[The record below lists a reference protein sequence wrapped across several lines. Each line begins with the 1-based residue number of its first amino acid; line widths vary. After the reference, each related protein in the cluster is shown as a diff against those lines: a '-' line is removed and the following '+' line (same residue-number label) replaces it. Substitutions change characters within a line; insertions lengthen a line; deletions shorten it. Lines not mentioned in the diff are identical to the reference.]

1 MQKRIRIL
9 KGTYAKIR
17 ISDATFPLLKP
28 VETAYG
34 KTKATI
40 DASSLL
46 GDEYKNLQVEVE
58 DYRLLD

>member
-1 MQKRIRIL
+1 MPQRIRIL
-9 KGTYAKIR
+9 KGMYNKIR
-17 ISDATFPLLKP
+17 ISDSTFQLLKP
-28 VETAYG
+28 IETING

-58 DYRLLD
+58 SYKLLD

>member
-1 MQKRIRIL
+1 MPQRIRIL
-9 KGTYAKIR
+9 KGVHDKIR
-17 ISDATFPLLKP
+17 ISDSTFQLIKP
-28 VETAYG
+28 IETVHG

-46 GDEYKNLQVEVE
+46 GDKYKILQVEVE

>member
-1 MQKRIRIL
+1 MHQRIRIL
-9 KGTYAKIR
+9 KGIYNKIR
-17 ISDATFPLLKP
+17 ISDSTFPLIKP
-28 VETAYG
+28 IETIHG

-46 GDEYKNLQVEVE
+46 GAEYKILQVEVQ

>member
-1 MQKRIRIL
+1 MQQRIHIL
-9 KGTYAKIR
+9 KGVYNKIR
-17 ISDATFPLLKP
+17 ISDSTFPLIKP
-28 VETAYG
+28 IETTYG

-46 GDEYKNLQVEVE
+46 GDEYKILQVEVE